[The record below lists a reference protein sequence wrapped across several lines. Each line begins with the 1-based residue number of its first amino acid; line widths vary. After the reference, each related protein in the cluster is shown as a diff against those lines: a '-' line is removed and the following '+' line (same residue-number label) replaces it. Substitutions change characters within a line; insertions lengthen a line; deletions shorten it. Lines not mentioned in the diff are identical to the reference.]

1 MSATRYPADHEPAF
15 QRSEGA
21 AERALLLWI
30 ALYSALVIVLVGNHV
45 YGRGL
50 PLIDNYGRLA
60 QMAPD
65 RGLTTA
71 DSRAGDPAI
80 GLFTPGR

>member
-1 MSATRYPADHEPAF
+1 MSATRYLVDHQPTY

-50 PLIDNYGRLA
+50 PLIDSYGRQAL
-60 QMAPD
+60 MTPD
-65 RGLTTA
+65 HSLTSA
-71 DSRAGDPAI
+71 DQAGETAI
-80 GLFTPGR
+80 GLVTPQR